1 MARPTKRPKIPE
13 GGEITPRLA
22 FAQVLRNRRIELG
35 LSQTDLEGEGIMDAS
50 YVSKLELGK
59 SQVCLDGF
67 IYLAGR
73 LEMSPAE
80 LMLRVESGLKS
91 K

>member
-1 MARPTKRPKIPE
+1 M
-13 GGEITPRLA
+13 
-22 FAQVLRNRRIELG
+22 
-35 LSQTDLEGEGIMDAS
+35 SQTDLEGEGIMDAS

-67 IYLAGR
+67 IYLADR
-73 LEMSPAE
+73 LQMSPSE
-80 LMLRVESGLKS
+80 LMQEVERGIRKAT